1 MNPIKWSPFPADYQ
15 RQQVGQVQPK
25 QLVNMRGGV
34 VKPNSQPLYNALQ
47 QRANNQFTAMRD
59 QQQFNR
65 QIARDNIANMR
76 KRANIDYEYKRRKEL
91 AEEAEKKIKEQE
103 EFEWNER
110 GGKLKHQLTELKF
123 KQTLLTELGNI
134 DKKEHANIIK
144 QNLQTTLEEKKQRL
158 DEVKGETAQR
168 WLEENIDDEFDAGS
182 FSEQFGEKDFDWEHV
197 ADDGDITV
205 GGNTFTEDMGNDE
218 LRQKYES
225 LSGAEKI
232 EFARQLAKRK
242 EISFDEAIMVSQ
254 EQKDLEE
261 QIQQMEEVS
270 MTIMETNPDD
280 IRMMRQ
286 QLLSILNPNLE
297 TELRNELMNPGNAP
311 SFNPEESGQIE
322 PGMGRDA
329 AQQRSL
335 DFGNANESAGSIED
349 LDAIADEVDESSI
362 RTEEAKK
369 PDWSTSYNNYSGS
382 F

>member
-76 KRANIDYEYKRRKEL
+76 RRANIDYEFEKRKKL
-91 AEEAEKKIKEQE
+91 ADEAEQKIKEQKAE
-103 EFEWNER
+103 DWER
-110 GGKLKHQLTELKF
+110 EGKLKHQLTELKF
-123 KQTLLTELGNI
+123 KQTLLTELGNV

-242 EISFDEAIMVSQ
+242 EISFDEALEVTQ

-261 QIQQMEEVS
+261 QIQQMEEFS
-270 MTIMETNPDD
+270 TTIMETNPND

-311 SFNPEESGQIE
+311 SFNPEESGEIA

-349 LDAIADEVDESSI
+349 LDAIADTVDESSI

-382 F
+382 L

>member
-1 MNPIKWSPFPADYQ
+1 
-15 RQQVGQVQPK
+15 
-25 QLVNMRGGV
+25 
-34 VKPNSQPLYNALQ
+34 
-47 QRANNQFTAMRD
+47 MRD

-76 KRANIDYEYKRRKEL
+76 RRANIDYEYERREKL
-91 AEEAEKKIKEQE
+91 AQEAEQKIKEQKQE
-103 EFEWNER
+103 DWER
-110 GGKLKHQLTELKF
+110 EGKLKHQLTELKF
-123 KQTLLTELGNI
+123 KQTLLTELGNV

-144 QNLQTTLEEKKQRL
+144 QNLQKTLDEKKQRL

-168 WLEENIDDEFDAGS
+168 WLEENIDDEWDAGS

-232 EFARQLAKRK
+232 EFARQLAGRK
-242 EISFDEAIMVSQ
+242 EISFDEAMMVSQ

-270 MTIMETNPDD
+270 MTNMETNPND

-329 AQQRSL
+329 AAQRSR